1 MAIGVLAIQLLLGA
15 MVAGLRAGH
24 VANDWPLMMG
34 SLFPAGIDWSQGPA
48 HAVFYDPYLLHFL
61 HRWWAWVVVAA
72 LVVLA
77 RKLKAIG
84 ARPASIAIHSAFG
97 VQVLLGI
104 ATVMSNVSIPLAV
117 LHQLTGAL
125 LVIATVW
132 GAHELGRKAI
142 AH

>member
-1 MAIGVLAIQLLLGA
+1 V
-15 MVAGLRAGH
+15 V
-24 VANDWPLMMG
+24 MG
-34 SLFPAGIDWSQGPA
+34 
-48 HAVFYDPYLLHFL
+48 
-61 HRWWAWVVVAA
+61 
-72 LVVLA
+72 
-77 RKLKAIG
+77 RKLKGVG

-132 GAHELGRKAI
+132 GAHALGKMPAAR
-142 AH
+142 